1 MRPHKHLLSQT
12 QESSLSSCTMPLAN
26 DLCKKSGLLA
36 PVIVRAKMLLQRIWT
51 SKIDWDESLPIDLHT
66 EWDKYY
72 SQLPVLNNIRFQR
85 KAIIKSATEIEL
97 HGFCDASEKAYGAC
111 VYLRTLNSNGR
122 VWIQLLTAK
131 SKVAPLKYHAI
142 PRPEL
147 SGALLLTSL
156 MSTIQQALLHKI
168 TRTVYWTDSTIVVTP
183 RNTSAFHPARRDSQ
197 RSTCRPSNPPQA

>member
-1 MRPHKHLLSQT
+1 
-12 QESSLSSCTMPLAN
+12 MPLAN

-97 HGFCDASEKAYGAC
+97 HGFCDASEKAYRAC